1 MASKRDRSDSREP
14 RFGDKSFEE
23 RNLKNSR
30 GLDRGNLY
38 ANTDQSSIDKTS
50 TCLDGEKAPNPLSSP
65 NSRKSTSPTRH
76 GPEKRLSI
84 DSKAGTSCQPEK
96 IAESGSNQMGTEEYS
111 DFDSDSDIGDY
122 DARDAGTEE
131 TPKSPKP
138 DEKETDLVVDGKLPV
153 GEESYANEESNAQD
167 MDINEIT
174 DKIRKRNSKH
184 DGLLE
189 GISDEELDDVSDEE
203 NGDKNSQ
210 KGQSAKLADALGVDW
225 SQLSELKQKQK
236 NLSNEENE
244 TDEKQAQAEIRRKRW
259 TPIAI
264 FNRIGIPK
272 SFLVKSFTKAS
283 SNSSMTMLKMEK
295 N

>member
-1 MASKRDRSDSREP
+1 
-14 RFGDKSFEE
+14 
-23 RNLKNSR
+23 
-30 GLDRGNLY
+30 
-38 ANTDQSSIDKTS
+38 
-50 TCLDGEKAPNPLSSP
+50 
-65 NSRKSTSPTRH
+65 
-76 GPEKRLSI
+76 
-84 DSKAGTSCQPEK
+84 
-96 IAESGSNQMGTEEYS
+96 MGTEEYS

-131 TPKSPKP
+131 TTKSPKP
-138 DEKETDLVVDGKLPV
+138 DEKEIDLVVDGKLHIDMIWEQRTVNHSRSLIMTVYFIKLLGKLPV

-244 TDEKQAQAEIRRKRW
+244 TDEKQVQAEIRRKRW

-272 SFLVKSFTKAS
+272 SFLSEEFYQSFVKQLNDNAQGRSK
-283 SNSSMTMLKMEK
+283 NLHSMTVHCYVVRIFLSEYICIIIS
-295 N
+295 

>member
-1 MASKRDRSDSREP
+1 
-14 RFGDKSFEE
+14 
-23 RNLKNSR
+23 
-30 GLDRGNLY
+30 
-38 ANTDQSSIDKTS
+38 
-50 TCLDGEKAPNPLSSP
+50 
-65 NSRKSTSPTRH
+65 
-76 GPEKRLSI
+76 
-84 DSKAGTSCQPEK
+84 
-96 IAESGSNQMGTEEYS
+96 MGTAHNHSRSLIMTVY
-111 DFDSDSDIGDY
+111 FI
-122 DARDAGTEE
+122 
-131 TPKSPKP
+131 K
-138 DEKETDLVVDGKLPV
+138 LLGKLPV

-272 SFLVKSFTKAS
+272 SFLSEEFYQSFVKQLNDNAQGRSK
-283 SNSSMTMLKMEK
+283 NLHSMTVHFTRIL
-295 N
+295 NTYFL

>member
-1 MASKRDRSDSREP
+1 MTVYFIK
-14 RFGDKSFEE
+14 
-23 RNLKNSR
+23 L
-30 GLDRGNLY
+30 L
-38 ANTDQSSIDKTS
+38 
-50 TCLDGEKAPNPLSSP
+50 
-65 NSRKSTSPTRH
+65 
-76 GPEKRLSI
+76 
-84 DSKAGTSCQPEK
+84 
-96 IAESGSNQMGTEEYS
+96 
-111 DFDSDSDIGDY
+111 
-122 DARDAGTEE
+122 
-131 TPKSPKP
+131 
-138 DEKETDLVVDGKLPV
+138 GKLPV

-272 SFLVKSFTKAS
+272 SFLSEEFYQSFVKQLNDNAQGRSK
-283 SNSSMTMLKMEK
+283 NLHSMTVHFTRIIFYK
-295 N
+295 NIYKYISLFLNLRWRKVRVITRKRWYSHANEAKARKKKKFVYNWTIFSTYAGKARNRNQVKFFVTSFVVRL

>member
-1 MASKRDRSDSREP
+1 
-14 RFGDKSFEE
+14 
-23 RNLKNSR
+23 
-30 GLDRGNLY
+30 
-38 ANTDQSSIDKTS
+38 
-50 TCLDGEKAPNPLSSP
+50 
-65 NSRKSTSPTRH
+65 
-76 GPEKRLSI
+76 
-84 DSKAGTSCQPEK
+84 
-96 IAESGSNQMGTEEYS
+96 MGTEEYS

-138 DEKETDLVVDGKLPV
+138 DEKEIDLVVDGKLHIDMIWKERYVCNHSRSLIMSVYFIKLLGKLPV

-244 TDEKQAQAEIRRKRW
+244 TDEKQVQAEIRRKRW

-272 SFLVKSFTKAS
+272 SFLSEEFYQSFVKQLNDNAQGRSK
-283 SNSSMTMLKMEK
+283 NLHSMTVHFTLSYVVRIFLSEYICIIIS
-295 N
+295 

>member
-1 MASKRDRSDSREP
+1 
-14 RFGDKSFEE
+14 
-23 RNLKNSR
+23 
-30 GLDRGNLY
+30 
-38 ANTDQSSIDKTS
+38 
-50 TCLDGEKAPNPLSSP
+50 
-65 NSRKSTSPTRH
+65 
-76 GPEKRLSI
+76 
-84 DSKAGTSCQPEK
+84 
-96 IAESGSNQMGTEEYS
+96 MGTEEYS

-138 DEKETDLVVDGKLPV
+138 DEKEIDLVVDGKLHIDMIWEHNHSRSLIMTVYFIKLLGKLPV

-272 SFLVKSFTKAS
+272 SFLSEEFYQSFVKQLNDNAQGRSKKLH
-283 SNSSMTMLKMEK
+283 SNTVHFIRIFYK
-295 N
+295 NIYK